1 LPGGDDELTM
11 SGRFPTIR
19 SRKRARVPPRPDD
32 SPDAADAYGG
42 EEGTQPG
49 GYQIPRPLEVRAE
62 ERDVQREQCA
72 EYRNGQRAAASN
84 HKYCGS

>member
-1 LPGGDDELTM
+1 MPGDDDELTM
-11 SGRFPTIR
+11 RGRFPTIR

-32 SPDAADAYGG
+32 VPNAADANGG

-49 GYQIPRPLEVRAE
+49 GYQIPRPLEVHAE
-62 ERDVQREQCA
+62 ERDVQGEQCA
-72 EYRNGQRAAASN
+72 EYRNGHRAAASN